1 MDLDL
6 VLVLVGTRVG
16 VLGGHLRLLLLLLVL
31 VLVLVLVGIVNV
43 PSFTDGEDHLLVD

>member
-16 VLGGHLRLLLLLLVL
+16 VLGGHLRLLL

-43 PSFTDGEDHLLVD
+43 PSFADVEDHLLVD